1 MKIISKKRND
11 DVVLFEANSQEEI
24 YDWLCKILLHF
35 ATFNFVNELNR
46 MQSEVD
52 IDLDN
57 TSVFFKKTTIPIY
70 FYNLILL
77 RFGVEVVE

>member
-1 MKIISKKRND
+1 MMSFYLKRIVKKKSIIGCAK
-11 DVVLFEANSQEEI
+11 FF
-24 YDWLCKILLHF
+24 CILQLY
-35 ATFNFVNELNR
+35 NFVNELNR